1 MQYILTEIVSQNL
14 HILSCEP
21 PYISATPPHRTE
33 TTFACFLTNKNWNL
47 VKMIYW
53 HHVFINKLQ
62 NQFILNVRYTATL
75 DLLRPHPPRPLE
87 ISNIYL
93 LPFPAPWCCLL
104 WCFVTSVLKLLRYT
118 ERMKIPFPFS
128 TLDLNWKFMFAF
140 FSFCSHR
147 FWYNRVTLVP
157 NTAQIYEYMV
167 NLVQERY
174 I

>member
-1 MQYILTEIVSQNL
+1 MSHRIYLQLPLIEQRRPLRVSWQTKIGILLKWFIDIMCLSINFKINL
-14 HILSCEP
+14 FLTFDTQQPWP
-21 PYISATPPHRTE
+21 PSAT
-33 TTFACFLTNKNWNL
+33 
-47 VKMIYW
+47 
-53 HHVFINKLQ
+53 
-62 NQFILNVRYTATL
+62 
-75 DLLRPHPPRPLE
+75 HPSRPLE

-93 LPFPAPWCCLL
+93 LPFPAPCCCLL

-157 NTAQIYEYMV
+157 KTAQIYEYMG
-167 NLVQERY
+167 NFVQERY